1 MKDVFI
7 SFSSKETAE
16 AIQVC
21 ELLEKNHIS
30 CFISTRDLVPG
41 REYAEQLVQNIDEVK
56 AVVLLLSNNSNNS
69 PHVLREIEY
78 AVSHKVPILV
88 HALEEVSLSKSMEY
102 YLMTHQW
109 ITNTADRD
117 QKLVE
122 GIRQIIS
129 KNDTLSAQGEA
140 APAEKADSAP
150 HAPSRD
156 RTSWKKRVLYLLLM
170 LCAIALCGG
179 IVYIRTRPRVTYQAG
194 DTVEFGTYYD
204 EPIQWRVLKINE
216 DNTMVL
222 ISKDILTIKSFDAP
236 EGGTYNE
243 YDGVDYWSYE
253 NHNVEDE
260 DLIIKIRGNNDWSKS
275 NLRTWLNS
283 DTEMVNYP
291 DQAPTYSAVGENFY
305 SSEPGFLY
313 AFTQEEKDALVTV
326 ENRSTANS
334 FSEGAVDGY
343 VTSQEKVYLLSSEEL
358 DWFSEAGMLPYASP
372 TESCKEHDG
381 YLDSFEVFAEAFHT
395 DTYYWW
401 LRDNGGEEINK
412 VYVAV
417 TENETDAPVA
427 SVNCGAS
434 DYGVRP
440 AVTVDMKSS
449 SIRKLQ

>member
-1 MKDVFI
+1 
-7 SFSSKETAE
+7 
-16 AIQVC
+16 
-21 ELLEKNHIS
+21 
-30 CFISTRDLVPG
+30 
-41 REYAEQLVQNIDEVK
+41 
-56 AVVLLLSNNSNNS
+56 
-69 PHVLREIEY
+69 
-78 AVSHKVPILV
+78 
-88 HALEEVSLSKSMEY
+88 
-102 YLMTHQW
+102 
-109 ITNTADRD
+109 
-117 QKLVE
+117 
-122 GIRQIIS
+122 
-129 KNDTLSAQGEA
+129 
-140 APAEKADSAP
+140 
-150 HAPSRD
+150 
-156 RTSWKKRVLYLLLM
+156 M
-170 LCAIALCGG
+170 LCAMALCGG
-179 IVYIRTRPRVTYQAG
+179 IVYIRTHPGITYQAG
-194 DTVEFGTYYD
+194 DTVGF
-204 EPIQWRVLKINE
+204 
-216 DNTMVL
+216 
-222 ISKDILTIKSFDAP
+222 
-236 EGGTYNE
+236 GTYNE

-283 DTEMVNYP
+283 DTEVVNYP

-313 AFTQEEKDALVTV
+313 AFTRVEKDALVTV
-326 ENRSTANS
+326 ENCSTANS
-334 FSEGAVDGY
+334 FSEGVVDGY

-372 TESCKEHDG
+372 TESCMEHDR

-417 TENETDAPVA
+417 TENETDTPVA

-440 AVTVDMKSS
+440 AVTVDTKSS